1 MKKLYFNLD
10 TGARVATS
18 LPELDALPIRP
29 DRVGAFLVPRHEDY
43 LFLDSYTQKKRVA
56 IW

>member
-29 DRVGAFLVPRHEDY
+29 IRVGAFLVPRNENY
-43 LFLDSYTQKKRVA
+43 LFLDSYTHAKRVP

>member
-29 DRVGAFLVPRHEDY
+29 SRVGAFLVPSCEDY
-43 LFLDSYTQKKRVA
+43 NELDQYTHAKRVP

>member
-29 DRVGAFLVPRHEDY
+29 ERVGAFLVPRHEDY

>member
-10 TGARVATS
+10 TGARVAES

-29 DRVGAFLVPRHEDY
+29 SRVGAFLVPKHEDF
-43 LFLDSYTQKKRVA
+43 LFLDSYTSKKRVA

>member
-10 TGARVATS
+10 TGARIATS

-29 DRVGAFLVPRHEDY
+29 DRVGAFLVPRNEDY
-43 LFLDSYTQKKRVA
+43 LFLDSYTHAKRVA